1 LFYWIFDIYTTRWL
15 IDKMKVELQY
25 VFQYVLFELNRVD
38 VPLVEKAYLILD
50 IESNLKILSRKFYL
64 VLTNKISTDSSL
76 LEVV

>member
-1 LFYWIFDIYTTRWL
+1 MFYWIFDIYTTRWL